1 MQPVPSPPPCH
12 DLARDLVCPECLQG
26 LQISGQELRCT
37 SCERPTAR
45 RRHGIIDFIGN
56 AVDLGPSR
64 GIGPKLMHSHLL
76 ARVYQRYWRPAF
88 IAFAGGERHDLEQ
101 EFGFIDRALCPTS
114 EKPRGTVVDLSCG
127 PGHAALHLHA
137 SGLFS
142 RVVGLDWSQ
151 AMLLQFRDEL
161 RARDIQDLPLIR
173 ADVARLPFASGSI
186 DGLHAGAALHL
197 WPDPAAAAAEIG
209 RVLRPGAG
217 FIASTFAHQKN
228 PLSRSIEALI
238 GLAHA
243 RVFFEEELLGIFRAH
258 GIGDLKS
265 YRRGSLILFWGR
277 RR

>member
-1 MQPVPSPPPCH
+1 MQPVPSQANVP
-12 DLARDLVCPECLQG
+12 DLARELVCPECLQG
-26 LQISGQELRCT
+26 LSLSGQELRCT
-37 SCERPTAR
+37 TCDRLAAR
-45 RRHGIIDFIGN
+45 RHHGILDFIGER
-56 AVDLGPSR
+56 VDLGHSR
-64 GIGPKLMHSHLL
+64 GLGPQMMHSRLL

-88 IAFAGGERHDLEQ
+88 IAFAGGEFHDLEE
-101 EFGFIDRALCPTS
+101 EFGFIDRALR
-114 EKPRGTVVDLSCG
+114 PRSDGLGGTVVDLSCG

-137 SGLFS
+137 RGLFS
-142 RVVGLDWSQ
+142 RVIGLDWSQ
-151 AMLLQFRDEL
+151 PMLQQLGDEL
-161 RARDIQDLPLIR
+161 RSREIHDLPLVR

-186 DGLHAGAALHL
+186 DALHAGAALHL

-228 PLSRSIEALI
+228 PISRSLEALV

-243 RVFFEEELLGIFRAH
+243 RVFYQEELLGLFHAH
-258 GIGDLKS
+258 GIDDLQV

>member
-1 MQPVPSPPPCH
+1 MQPVPSPANLP
-12 DLARDLVCPECLQG
+12 DLARELVCPECLHG
-26 LQISGQELRCT
+26 LQQSGQELRCT
-37 SCERPTAR
+37 TCDRLAAR
-45 RRHGIIDFIGN
+45 RRHGIIDFLGDE
-56 AVDLGPSR
+56 VDLGQGR
-64 GIGPKLMHSHLL
+64 GIGPQLMHSRLL
-76 ARVYQRYWRPAF
+76 ARVYQRFWRPAF

-101 EFGFIDRALCPTS
+101 EFDFIDRALRPTS
-114 EKPRGTVVDLSCG
+114 DEPGGTVVDLSCG

-137 SGLFS
+137 GGLFS
-142 RVVGLDWSQ
+142 RVIGLDWSQ
-151 AMLLQFRDEL
+151 AMLRQLHDEL
-161 RARDIQDLPLIR
+161 RAREIHDLPLIR

-186 DGLHAGAALHL
+186 DALHAGAALHL

-228 PLSRSIEALI
+228 PISRSLEALI

-243 RVFFEEELLGIFRAH
+243 RVFFEEELLGLFRAH
-258 GIGDLKS
+258 GIDDLEV